1 MKEYLVN
8 TKRKSCSVNFI
19 ITVDGDRIPI
29 TIAGYDPLTPNTY
42 FFKSLHLL
50 SGREEVTMNCLQSPR
65 FLKIAIFAD
74 GDHPFSVDSI
84 TLIPFEKPD
93 FGEPWIDFIEKFSRY
108 EGIKWPGVYYE
119 DNVPFR
125 IVLMR
130 EIYTEDGEVHNTPA
144 RIGVDND
151 DIEVSKAKFNAYSIP
166 ERVII
171 LLHEVS
177 HNFINYDP
185 DSEGESDMNGKA
197 IYERLGYPKIEAMYA
212 FSSILSDTDENVQRM
227 LNFINS

>member
-8 TKRKSCSVNFI
+8 TKRKSCSLKFV
-19 ITVDGDRIPI
+19 ITAGGEGIPI
-29 TIAGYDPLTPNTY
+29 TIAGYDPITPHTY
-42 FFKSLHLL
+42 YFKSLFLV
-50 SGREEVTMNCLQSPR
+50 SGREEIIMNCPQSPI
-65 FLKIAIFAD
+65 FLKVTISSD
-74 GDHPFSVDSI
+74 GPFTTDSI
-84 TLIPFEKPD
+84 VLSPMEKPD

-108 EGIKWPGVYYE
+108 EGIYRPGIFYA

-125 IVLMR
+125 IMLVR
-130 EIYTEDGEVHNTPA
+130 EIYTDSGEVHNTPA

-151 DIEVSKAKFNAYSIP
+151 DIEVSKSKFDAYSVP
-166 ERVII
+166 ERIMI
-171 LLHEVS
+171 LTHEVS
-177 HNFINYDP
+177 HNFINIDP